1 MLYHILAMVFTCLT
15 APAVWALP
23 PEKPLNEAVSAS
35 RDPSNPPTTPTVIGQ
50 IERLLRLQD
59 DATSGQ
65 AQSIPLQQTLI
76 RQISNDIRNGQY
88 PLTGELIDAAA
99 AYILSGGD
107 PTILNVFEEERYT
120 PNSDY
125 DLLEGSALFMMGDR
139 EAAATHL
146 KQIDLSSL
154 SSTLRGR
161 LALALAQIQDF
172 SSPAH
177 QYFLSVAISSMPGTL
192 IEESA
197 LRRSTL
203 AHADAGNEYMFWRR
217 LERYQRRFSTSLFAR
232 QFYMELIHKFVSWS
246 GHEQKPD
253 LVKLGV
259 FLSSLPKEVQPSAY
273 RTLARAAA
281 RASQVEI
288 TDYAAT
294 RLQDISTADSAD
306 DHISRLYG
314 SIFSIATK
322 NGQMAFAQLQSINQT
337 YLQPDDQ
344 ALLVAALSIAK
355 DINQPTKYSVIR
367 NLPPSA
373 PSPLEVD
380 ADKMLEDVGRL
391 LQQAKS

>member
-1 MLYHILAMVFTCLT
+1 
-15 APAVWALP
+15 
-23 PEKPLNEAVSAS
+23 
-35 RDPSNPPTTPTVIGQ
+35 
-50 IERLLRLQD
+50 
-59 DATSGQ
+59 
-65 AQSIPLQQTLI
+65 
-76 RQISNDIRNGQY
+76 
-88 PLTGELIDAAA
+88 
-99 AYILSGGD
+99 
-107 PTILNVFEEERYT
+107 
-120 PNSDY
+120 
-125 DLLEGSALFMMGDR
+125 
-139 EAAATHL
+139 
-146 KQIDLSSL
+146 
-154 SSTLRGR
+154 
-161 LALALAQIQDF
+161 
-172 SSPAH
+172 
-177 QYFLSVAISSMPGTL
+177 MPGTL

-232 QFYMELIHKFVSWS
+232 QFYMELMHKFVSWS

-259 FLSSLPKEVQPSAY
+259 FLSSLPTEVQPSAY